1 MPEISIII
9 PIYNK
14 KRHISDTVRSVL
26 DQSFDDFELLL
37 IDDGSTDGSGKLCD
51 EIASSDARISVIH
64 TENRGVSAA
73 RNKGL
78 EYASGRYAAFIDADD
93 RIDRTFLEKLRAAMI
108 SEDAD
113 MAVCG
118 YHEIRNGKIKLHRY
132 NDLESG
138 DRLYDY
144 IREDMLCILWN
155 KLFVRDKIRHLFD
168 EELSTCEDSIFCI
181 RYYLDNDPKIAVI
194 NESLYEY
201 SAYEDG
207 LTSTY
212 RDGAYDGICR
222 LLAVNGK
229 LCKTIADERL
239 RRLAG
244 HHIFKV
250 YFYGIYTYIFGN
262 LAKGHMNRD
271 SLEVIGRILD
281 DKRYRKIIGIL
292 LRNSERDKDAEGNSP
307 EEFMIALFSVLRMK
321 RAIWLLEKVKNVCKR
336 K

>member
-14 KRHISDTVRSVL
+14 KRHIADTVRSVL
-26 DQSFDDFELLL
+26 DQSFEDFELLL
-37 IDDGSTDGSGKLCD
+37 IDDGSTDGSGELCD
-51 EIASSDARISVIH
+51 ELAASDGRVVVIH

-78 EYASGRYAAFIDADD
+78 EHASGRYVGFVDADD
-93 RIDRTFLEKLRAAMI
+93 RIDKTFLEKLRAPMI
-108 SEDAD
+108 SEDAG
-113 MAVCG
+113 MSVCG

-132 NDLESG
+132 NDLNSG
-138 DRLYDY
+138 DRLFDY

-155 KLFVRDKIRHLFD
+155 KLFVRDRIRHMFD
-168 EELSTCEDSIFCI
+168 EKLSTCEDSIFCI
-181 RYYLDNDPKIAVI
+181 RYYLDNDPKIVI
-194 NESLYEY
+194 VKESLYEY
-201 SAYEDG
+201 AAYDDG

-212 RDGAYDGICR
+212 QNRAYEGICS

-229 LCKTIADERL
+229 LSEKIADEHL
-239 RRLAG
+239 RKLAK

-262 LAKGHMNRD
+262 LGKGHMTGE
-271 SLEVIGRILD
+271 SLSLIGQILD
-281 DKRYRKIIGIL
+281 DKRYRKTVGYI
-292 LRNSERDKDAEGNSP
+292 LRNSKRDKDAEANSP
-307 EEFMIALFSVLRMK
+307 EEIMIAIFSMLRMK
-321 RAIWLLEKVKNVCKR
+321 RAIWLLAKVKNVCKR